1 MGGIFMYVKNYMTA
15 NPYTINPEAS
25 VADAFE
31 LMKDKKIKRVP
42 VLKNGKLVGIVT
54 ERKLLEVSPSP
65 ATTLSIYEINYLL
78 SKTKIESIMSKDIV
92 AVEPDSLLEEAAVKL
107 RDYDVGGLP
116 VMENGKL
123 VGIITETDLFD
134 AFISILGF
142 RDHGS
147 RISILIEDDKPGVLE
162 RITSIIAGYDVN
174 ITHIVVSEGE
184 LVIRINTLNVEGII
198 EHIEREGFKV
208 ISITRNQ

>member
-1 MGGIFMYVKNYMTA
+1 MYVKNFMTA

-25 VADAFE
+25 VAAAFE

-42 VLKNGKLVGIVT
+42 VLKNGKLVGMVT

-65 ATTLSIYEINYLL
+65 ATTLSIFEINYLL
-78 SKTKIESIMSKDIV
+78 SKTKIESIMSKDLV

-134 AFISILGF
+134 AFIAILGF

-162 RITSIIAGYDVN
+162 RITSIIAGFDVN
-174 ITHIVVSEGE
+174 ITHIVVSESE

-198 EHIEREGFKV
+198 QQIEKEGFKV